1 MESIPGIVVG
11 AEILRRCLTANRSI
25 EHPAQGP
32 AINDAALNTK
42 TNHATGELID
52 HDENPVRSQRCG
64 FTAEQIVT
72 PQTVLHVAE
81 EPSARMGLPSP
92 IPAGNEGP
100 GYGEQHPC

>member
-1 MESIPGIVVG
+1 MESIQGIVVG

-25 EHPAQGP
+25 EHP
-32 AINDAALNTK
+32 
-42 TNHATGELID
+42 ATGELID

-81 EPSARMGLPSP
+81 ERQPGWASRVRFRPVMNAQ
-92 IPAGNEGP
+92 
-100 GYGEQHPC
+100 GYGAQHPC

>member
-1 MESIPGIVVG
+1 
-11 AEILRRCLTANRSI
+11 LTANRSI
-25 EHPAQGP
+25 QHPAPGR

-42 TNHATGELID
+42 TNNATGELID

-81 EPSARMGLPSP
+81 ERQ
-92 IPAGNEGP
+92 P
-100 GYGEQHPC
+100 GWASRVRLRPVMKAQDTANNILVDFNAESQRAPNSLWK